1 MRRHLTGAFGADL
14 DPYNAQAHG
23 RGAPAPNEREGSKIM
38 REKTRKKILDR
49 LDLEP
54 DEDVRFVNIISAQ
67 PARRDSR
74 VDGAMRVGKMLL
86 SQRAGAKAE
95 GFVVVTD
102 RRVAVVDKNPFTMQ
116 PTNKVV
122 ADLPLEN
129 ATAQYK
135 RGTMPT
141 VFVWMPDGNGLALTL
156 GRLFAKQADEL
167 ASVVGAE
174 RI

>member
-1 MRRHLTGAFGADL
+1 MTPGLGSSMLRRTAGARRL
-14 DPYNAQAHG
+14 VH
-23 RGAPAPNEREGSKIM
+23 REREGSTVM
-38 REKTRKKILDR
+38 REKTRKKILDQ

-67 PARRDSR
+67 HARRDSS
-74 VDGAMRVGKMLL
+74 VDSTMRVGKMLL

-122 ADLPLEN
+122 ADLPLAN

-141 VFVWMPDGNGLALTL
+141 VLVWMPDGNGLALTL